1 MKNKP
6 VTWNRC
12 RRKNHQVEQG
22 HIQYIATWI
31 ELGSATKNLCCE
43 ITFESKD
50 FMKFLVKRYSNIEQ
64 FSNNSV

>member
-1 MKNKP
+1 MKNRP

-31 ELGSATKNLCCE
+31 ELGSATK
-43 ITFESKD
+43 IFV
-50 FMKFLVKRYSNIEQ
+50 VKLPLKAKIS
-64 FSNNSV
+64 